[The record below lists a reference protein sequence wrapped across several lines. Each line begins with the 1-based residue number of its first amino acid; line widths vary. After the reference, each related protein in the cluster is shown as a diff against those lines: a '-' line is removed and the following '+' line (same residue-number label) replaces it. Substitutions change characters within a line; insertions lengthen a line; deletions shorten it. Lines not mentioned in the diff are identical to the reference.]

1 MEAEKLRCGV
11 RVTEGVFSRQVA
23 GPGAWPARD
32 SGLFLESPPSAF
44 LDRSPESTT
53 TQGGLTLGQRPQW
66 GQVSFQQSLTMAK
79 RTDTVPGHMVL

>member
-23 GPGAWPARD
+23 GPGPWPAGD
-32 SGLFLESPPSAF
+32 NGLFLESPPSAF

-53 TQGGLTLGQRPQW
+53 TQGVRGPSGGRSPP
-66 GQVSFQQSLTMAK
+66 SS
-79 RTDTVPGHMVL
+79 H